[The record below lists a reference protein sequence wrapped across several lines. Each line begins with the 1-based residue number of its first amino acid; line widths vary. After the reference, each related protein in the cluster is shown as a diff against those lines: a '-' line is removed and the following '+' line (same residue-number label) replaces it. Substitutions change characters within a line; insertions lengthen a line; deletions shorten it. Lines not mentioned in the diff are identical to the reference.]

1 MSCATIMSRAVVGV
15 HATAV
20 SVEVHLSAGL
30 PGFTLV
36 GMPAKAVKES
46 KDRVRSAIMN
56 VGLNFPAK
64 RIVVNL
70 APADLPKE
78 GGSFDLAIAL
88 GILIASKQLPPD
100 CMDGFECAG
109 ELSLDGLLRPVRG
122 VLPMAIAI
130 FRDNR
135 QLIVSSSNAEEAYLV
150 EGLVV
155 APMPDLLA
163 VCQCLK
169 GLTAWPERASHNVL
183 PNKEFNGTDL
193 SEVREQPQA
202 KRVLEIAAAGGHSV
216 LMVGPPGSGKTL
228 LASCLPGVLINE
240 VIV

>member
-15 HATAV
+15 HAIAV
-20 SVEVHLSAGL
+20 NVEVHLSAGL

-36 GMPAKAVKES
+36 GLPAKAVKES

-88 GILIASKQLPPD
+88 GILIASKQLPPE
-100 CMDGFECAG
+100 CMYGFECAG
-109 ELSLDGLLRPVRG
+109 ELSLDGLLRPVSG

-130 FRDNR
+130 FLS
-135 QLIVSSSNAEEAYLV
+135 LI
-150 EGLVV
+150 
-155 APMPDLLA
+155 
-163 VCQCLK
+163 
-169 GLTAWPERASHNVL
+169 H
-183 PNKEFNGTDL
+183 
-193 SEVREQPQA
+193 
-202 KRVLEIAAAGGHSV
+202 I
-216 LMVGPPGSGKTL
+216 
-228 LASCLPGVLINE
+228 
-240 VIV
+240 